1 MTKPQAD
8 AERRWVQEN
17 CPYCHSDGHTRWDN
31 QAEWGSK
38 SIDDRHRRHFAD
50 PMATW
55 KWTKR
60 FTPLTPIIA
69 VMTGAMC
76 SSRFERRKNNETM
89 CSQKRSE

>member
-38 SIDDRHRRHFAD
+38 SIDDYRPPKMSTSAVIDLTDNELIVNGMNGFKIHNC
-50 PMATW
+50 PMCW
-55 KWTKR
+55 
-60 FTPLTPIIA
+60 
-69 VMTGAMC
+69 
-76 SSRFERRKNNETM
+76 RKLDG
-89 CSQKRSE
+89 K